1 MGFHYSGQAPKEVTV
16 IRSMVP
22 INLIV
27 YYPKTEEGQL
37 ELAKRVSDVHATAV
51 TQRIKSLNCPTSQK
65 LELLDAVIE
74 TVKESEMPFP
84 AFYADNL
91 SAALPF
97 LQTTDWDSHF
107 SRKRFLTHTKGFT
120 VCPDADSLSII
131 HPYLICHFHL
141 HQTFAVSAPA
151 EPVRYII
158 DLLISAIPL
167 IELGRLQN
175 LPRGAQYKTMYV
187 KRCIP
192 HNGILRLGKDIQI
205 AR

>member
-1 MGFHYSGQAPKEVTV
+1 
-16 IRSMVP
+16 
-22 INLIV
+22 
-27 YYPKTEEGQL
+27 
-37 ELAKRVSDVHATAV
+37 
-51 TQRIKSLNCPTSQK
+51 
-65 LELLDAVIE
+65 
-74 TVKESEMPFP
+74 MPFP

-91 SAALPF
+91 SAALPL
-97 LQTTDWDSHF
+97 LQATDWDSHF
-107 SRKRFLTHTKGFT
+107 SRKRFLAHTKGFP

-131 HPYLICHFHL
+131 KEMIEFIQEVRHRNSVELRQPIHLLRFNMLRKAFLDGLVNTVGHPHLVCHFHL
-141 HQTFAVSAPA
+141 HESLAVSAPT

-187 KRCIP
+187 QRCIP

>member
-1 MGFHYSGQAPKEVTV
+1 MIEFIQEVRHRNSVELCQSIHLLRFDMLCETFLNSLVNTV
-16 IRSMVP
+16 GHSY
-22 INLIV
+22 L
-27 YYPKTEEGQL
+27 
-37 ELAKRVSDVHATAV
+37 
-51 TQRIKSLNCPTSQK
+51 
-65 LELLDAVIE
+65 
-74 TVKESEMPFP
+74 
-84 AFYADNL
+84 
-91 SAALPF
+91 
-97 LQTTDWDSHF
+97 
-107 SRKRFLTHTKGFT
+107 
-120 VCPDADSLSII
+120 VCN
-131 HPYLICHFHL
+131 FHL
-141 HQTFAVSAPA
+141 HQPLAVSAPA